1 MFCPKCCQQQI
12 SDNIRFCS
20 RCGFQLNIV
29 KALLADNGKEL
40 PQNSAARASAGS
52 LRKKDMKI
60 GAVLMSLFALRVAW
74 VTEDLS
80 LEREFIALILNCLIL
95 CALINV
101 IPMIRDFFRRSA
113 TQESPLSSKILASL
127 TARFNDRDQ
136 KSVLPPAYSRPAT
149 DYFATGINSA
159 EVFPPPS
166 VTEKTT
172 NLLSSNQN

>member
-1 MFCPKCCQQQI
+1 MFCPKCSQQQI

-29 KALLADNGKEL
+29 KALLADNEKGL
-40 PQNSAARASAGS
+40 TQNSAARASAGS

-101 IPMIRDFFRRSA
+101 IPMIRDFFRR
-113 TQESPLSSKILASL
+113 KRLAM
-127 TARFNDRDQ
+127 
-136 KSVLPPAYSRPAT
+136 K
-149 DYFATGINSA
+149 NS
-159 EVFPPPS
+159 EVFENDAS
-166 VTEKTT
+166 SLARSALTT
-172 NLLSSNQN
+172 FN